1 LRNTIDFL
9 ERKAGL
15 TRLDAYT
22 LASIGVSFRVTQVVD
37 VNKGVHAMIPKSIFS
52 DDLRQTISIV

>member
-1 LRNTIDFL
+1 M
-9 ERKAGL
+9 
-15 TRLDAYT
+15 TRLDAYS

-37 VNKGVHAMIPKSIFS
+37 ANKGVLAMIPKSVFS